1 MKTNNSWPARMARRT
16 ANEAL
21 TLKIFL
27 NFFGSSENVF
37 EHRLKALT
45 MLSAH
50 FSPMQGVSVLKPPK
64 ESIRLERS
72 FLVVFSN
79 SPQGLEALQG
89 LFKTRRLVVDGKVFE
104 VCRFAPAKASQI
116 RTEPLAR
123 RDAKQP
129 AAPAASRPLPP
140 SAPPKKR
147 NAWFPPADQKANTK
161 EDSIPKLRHDLNLAL
176 KRIEEL
182 NRALSAFSKISESAS
197 SPTAPSGP
205 TASTGAT
212 TPAVSNNLSATLNS
226 SYAEATSNNN
236 NEKSASSP
244 TAPSGPTASTGATIP
259 AVSNNL
265 SATLNSSYAEAAS
278 NNNNE
283 KSASSLLP
291 KRESSTA
298 TSLQPSAKKA
308 KPSALGTPTLVRPPV
323 TDASQVAPTAPVIS
337 APVTPSSLPAPN
349 TAFTVPVVIK
359 INPSFGALVR
369 ALEVAP
375 IAPAMRKSTLEQ
387 AIANAH
393 FPPILGDI
401 TILGNQ
407 ASFRSPLS
415 EKVLQIDLAHAKVW
429 LAGKACSIALH
440 NTTDGTAW
448 LLETRFPASDD
459 DGKRLAEALLR
470 GCHHYQKENTAT
482 VRQIAQNC
490 APASAKLNPIL
501 RQAGN
506 EI

>member
-212 TPAVSNNLSATLNS
+212 T
-226 SYAEATSNNN
+226 
-236 NEKSASSP
+236 
-244 TAPSGPTASTGATIP
+244 P